1 MLQVCHNRRL
11 SYFTGCSYIDS
22 YYRKGGP
29 LAVSDANL
37 FLGRLLPEYFPKIFG
52 PSEDQPLDVDI
63 VREKFSKLAEEINAA
78 NPGDA
83 KSVDEV
89 VYGFLKVANE
99 TMCRPIRSLTEA
111 KGHNTSHHTLAV
123 FGGAGGQ
130 HGKKS

>member
-1 MLQVCHNRRL
+1 M
-11 SYFTGCSYIDS
+11 Y
-22 YYRKGGP
+22 
-29 LAVSDANL
+29 
-37 FLGRLLPEYFPKIFG
+37 LGRLLPEYFPKIFG

-63 VREKFSKLAEEINAA
+63 VREKFTKLAEEINAA
-78 NPGDA
+78 NPGEP

-130 HGKKS
+130 HGKRNRHSGLLFGNSSH